1 MSTQVDLR
9 ALAGDRSASA
19 KGVRRPRNVLTR
31 YVLPGVLLA
40 SFSALLGWAL
50 RDPSL
55 PATSVTVVPVVATRA
70 ESQAVDTPLF
80 QAAGWVEPRPTP
92 VVVSALAEGV
102 VERLTV
108 IEGQTVEAG
117 EPVAFLI
124 DEDAKLA
131 LRQAAAD

>member
-40 SFSALLGWAL
+40 SFAALLGWSL
-50 RDPSL
+50 RDRLL

-70 ESQAVDTPLF
+70 EAQAVDTPLF

-92 VVVSALAEGV
+92 VIVSALVEGV

-108 IEGQTVEAG
+108 IEGDRKSVGEGRREDRRGAG
-117 EPVAFLI
+117 E
-124 DEDAKLA
+124 
-131 LRQAAAD
+131 